1 MRLVL
6 ISGLSGS
13 GKSIALDV
21 LEDSG
26 YYVVD
31 NLPGRLLFALL
42 DTLTERG
49 TERVAVSVD
58 VRSGEGLDQ
67 LPEVGRALRRRGAID
82 LRVLFLDAATPTLVK
97 RYSETRRRHPLSDGA
112 RTLPE
117 CIDLERELLA
127 PLREIAHVIDT
138 SSLPPNTLR
147 TFVKQFVEAGGE
159 AALTLLFQSFGFK
172 HGVPLDADY
181 VFDVRC
187 LPNPYWDPTLRPLTG
202 RDAPVA
208 RFLESDAEARDMTE
222 DIRHFVARW
231 LPAFDRDNRSYVTVA
246 VGCTGGQHRSVWI
259 AETLARH
266 FRDTRRTLVRHRE
279 LGSGDTPPTAIA

>member
-1 MRLVL
+1 MQLVL

-13 GKSIALDV
+13 GKSVALDV

-26 YYVVD
+26 HYVVD
-31 NLPGRLLFALL
+31 NLPGRLLFPLL

-49 TERVAVSVD
+49 TARVAVSVD

-67 LPEVGRALRRRGAID
+67 LPEVGRALRMRGAVD
-82 LRVLFLDAATPTLVK
+82 LRVIFLEASTAAIVK
-97 RYSETRRRHPLSDGA
+97 RYSETRRRHPLSDGV

-117 CIDLERELLA
+117 CIDLERALLA

-138 SSLPPNTLR
+138 SALTANTLR
-147 TFVKQFVEAGGE
+147 TWIKQLVDVGPEAQ
-159 AALTLLFQSFGFK
+159 LVLLFESFGFK

-187 LPNPYWDPTLRPLTG
+187 LPNPYWDPALRGLTG
-202 RDAPVA
+202 RDAAVA
-208 RFLESDAEARDMTE
+208 CFLEADQDVRDMTG
-222 DIRHFVARW
+222 DIRRFVERW

-246 VGCTGGQHRSVWI
+246 IGCTGGQHRSVWI
-259 AETLARH
+259 AETLATH
-266 FRDTRRTLVRHRE
+266 FGANRRTLVRHRE
-279 LGSGDTPPTAIA
+279 LGSAPLPATH

>member
-1 MRLVL
+1 VQLVL

-26 YYVVD
+26 HYVVD

-42 DTLTERG
+42 DTLAERG

-67 LPEVGRALRRRGAID
+67 LPEVGRALRMRGAMD

-117 CIDLERELLA
+117 CIELERDLLA

-138 SSLPPNTLR
+138 TSLAPNTLR
-147 TFVKQFVEAGGE
+147 TWVKQFVEVGAEAGI
-159 AALTLLFQSFGFK
+159 TLLFQSFGFK

-187 LPNPYWDPTLRPLTG
+187 LPNPYWDPALRPLTG

-208 RFLESDAEARDMTE
+208 RFLEAEADVREMRD
-222 DIRHFVARW
+222 DIQRFVARW
-231 LPAFDRDNRSYVTVA
+231 LPAFDRDNRSYMTVA

-259 AETLARH
+259 AESLAAAFRGSRH
-266 FRDTRRTLVRHRE
+266 ALVRHRE
-279 LGSGDTPPTAIA
+279 LGSGDPAPAAR